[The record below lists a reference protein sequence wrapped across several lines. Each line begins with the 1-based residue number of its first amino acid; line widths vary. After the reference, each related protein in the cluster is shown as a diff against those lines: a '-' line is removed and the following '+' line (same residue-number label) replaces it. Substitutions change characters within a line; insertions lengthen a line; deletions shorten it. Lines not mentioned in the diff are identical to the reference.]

1 MTNSQFHVLR
11 REFLF
16 RIVDRELLSTHAKGD
31 MSKLLLQ
38 FVALLSY
45 ASIACSIPAMYAGSR
60 STPQA
65 TVLFAWSNEHFLI
78 ATTMLVVGLFAI
90 LSWNVM
96 FPELL
101 DVLILA
107 PLPIRARTVFLAKVT
122 AVGSA
127 LSLTVLS
134 LHAVAG
140 LVWPFALHASAPPGA
155 VALSSTVEAIQG
167 GGGLLG
173 LLRVFAAYWITMFAA
188 GTFVFCLI
196 MGVQGLAA
204 NLLPRRY
211 FLRLSTYLQ
220 LAAFALIIC
229 YYCLQPS
236 TVTPST
242 LEAARH
248 GSGIWSP
255 SVLVPRPVST
265 TQRIAISRA
274 AGATRV
280 ARPGVDRFRHGGV
293 VHTLVSP
300 SVSENRRG
308 SGDHARRSRPRG
320 LVASFRECDPDGCR
334 AVQSRTLVRS
344 PQHRIILAF
353 YWGVGF
359 AVAIFFL
366 KTPRGQ
372 MLSASSGG
380 FPWQGWALLVPN
392 FLILGFAVVSTSDRV
407 LLAARLTSNWIFRIT
422 PVQGG
427 RQCVAARRRAMQAL
441 SVAPVL
447 ALSAAVFLSLW
458 PWSAALGHLVL
469 LALMGMILVEL
480 NLPGTQKIPFTCSY
494 LPGRSSFHLTF
505 LICVM
510 LILPVAAAGTVLER
524 YALQGPIAF
533 GAVFALLVCAWGA
546 TRWRT
551 TLSVNADAQ
560 PQFEEEPSDQLL
572 SLNLWDIR
580 FTHPVTEGVAP
591 GDVVTSLQGQLCS
604 QRSRRVGSA
613 RMAAPGVQGYQHGV
627 TKVMCACMR
636 ATCS

>member
-90 LSWNVM
+90 LSWNFM

-107 PLPIRARTVFLAKVT
+107 PLPIRARTVFLAKVA

-155 VALSSTVEAIQG
+155 VALSSTVEVIQG

-204 NLLPRRY
+204 NILPRRY

-255 SVLVPRPVST
+255 SYWFLGLF
-265 TQRIAISRA
+265 QQLN
-274 AGATRV
+274 G
-280 ARPGVDRFRHGGV
+280 
-293 VHTLVSP
+293 SP
-300 SVSENRRG
+300 SLGPLAQRAWLGLGLTVFATAASYTLSYLHQFRKIVEGAAITPGARG
-308 SGDHARRSRPRG
+308 RGAWLPRFG
-320 LVASFRECDPDGCR
+320 NAIQT
-334 AVQSRTLVRS
+334 AVVQFSARTLVRS

-380 FPWQGWALLVPN
+380 FPSQGWTLLVPN
-392 FLILGFAVVSTSDRV
+392 FLILGFAVVSTRIAFSLPRDLR
-407 LLAARLTSNWIFRIT
+407 ANWIFRIT

-510 LILPVAAAGTVLER
+510 FILPVAAAGTVLER

-580 FTHPVTEGVAP
+580 FTHPVVEGVSP
-591 GDVVTSLQGQLCS
+591 GDAVTFLAGTALQ
-604 QRSRRVGSA
+604 SA
-613 RMAAPGVQGYQHGV
+613 KPNE
-627 TKVMCACMR
+627 
-636 ATCS
+636 